1 MPNKV
6 CPEKGATLNAFLK
19 QNIDV
24 YAQKQTI
31 AAKKAT
37 RRLSEKKLAAVLF
50 LKY

>member
-1 MPNKV
+1 MSGKGGYIK
-6 CPEKGATLNAFLK
+6 CLPETD
-19 QNIDV
+19 IEV

-31 AAKKAT
+31 AAKIAT